1 MVSSPADD
9 DPVDT
14 STDPPATDGTVAA
27 LSEEEL
33 YAIVRVAAED
43 AVLGALGT
51 LMLVGIGI
59 VLIATGVSALLADV
73 TLISLLVSAVF
84 IVFGGYLIASNLG
97 VIPPARE
104 LF

>member
-9 DPVDT
+9 DSVDA
-14 STDPPATDGTVAA
+14 SDAPQATGGSVAQ

-33 YAIVRVAAED
+33 YAVVRVATED

-59 VLIATGVSALLADV
+59 VLASWGAALLLSATPLPAAV
-73 TLISLLVSAVF
+73 GVVLVLFGAYLALSSLR
-84 IVFGGYLIASNLG
+84 
-97 VIPPARE
+97 VIPPVRE
-104 LF
+104 WV

>member
-9 DPVDT
+9 DAADT
-14 STDPPATDGTVAA
+14 SADPQAADGSAAT

-33 YAIVRVAAED
+33 YAIVRVATED

-59 VLIATGVSALLADV
+59 VLASWGAALLLSATPLPAAIGV
-73 TLISLLVSAVF
+73 VLVLFGAYLALSSLRM
-84 IVFGGYLIASNLG
+84 
-97 VIPPARE
+97 IPPVRE
-104 LF
+104 WV